1 MSAATRLRPAQLLL
15 CACAWACAAA
25 GAADTQNSQQTLG
38 DLVHK
43 APVPVQKNTAAA
55 ADSAKAMENYK
66 RFLELQRTDPKLR
79 AEAMRRLGDLTQE
92 SDQLESLDRD
102 LSQVD
107 LNSTEAIRLYTLLL
121 KAYPDYVRNDQVL
134 YQMARAY
141 EATSKPDQALATL
154 DQLIARYPG
163 TRMLDEVQFRRG
175 ELLFSAKDYKQAAA
189 AYAMVIKLGTRSSFY
204 TQSLYKNGWSL
215 FKQSLNED
223 SLPSF
228 AGVLDQHLL
237 AGVAGAAMKPLE
249 QLSRANRE
257 LVDDTL
263 RVMSITFSYLDGAPS
278 VDAFL
283 AGRGNPAYAYLL
295 YSRLGDLYVDKQ
307 RYQDAAGA
315 YRAFVNRDSDNIH
328 APDLAMQAIQAYT
341 KGGFTDLVIDGKRE
355 YAQHYDFS
363 APFWKGRAHADYPVV
378 AKELQT
384 NLKDL
389 ATFYHA
395 AAQKSKLPADYQQA
409 AHWYRS
415 YLTSFPD
422 APDSAG
428 TNYLLA
434 DALFESH
441 QYGEAATEYE
451 HTAYGYPKDAKS
463 AAAAYAALV
472 AYQKAEESL
481 SADAKSAWH
490 GRAIEANI
498 KFAQS
503 FPEHP
508 ESSGVLT
515 RAAEDIFAAHDLPR
529 SIQVSQLL
537 LGRTPPPTV
546 AQQRI
551 AWNIIGQS
559 QYDLGVYDQAEA
571 AFIQARDRSVG
582 NDPANVKVRADLTE
596 RIAEAVYRQG
606 EARRKAGDD
615 SGAVAD
621 FLRVAKVAPDSKIV
635 GTAQYD
641 AAAGLINLKQWDQAI
656 AVLEPYRKQFANASN
671 AEDVTRKLAVAYA
684 EANRPADA
692 AVEFEHISSNA
703 SEETAVRHEAL
714 TRAADLY
721 GKVGNQVKT
730 VALLEREVSEYP
742 TPVPAAIEVREQLAQ
757 LAAKAGNPT
766 REAQWLRDIVQA
778 DAQAGAART
787 DRTRY
792 LAATAQLKLA
802 EPVRDAFRAIR
813 LVIPLKKSLI
823 AKRKSMEAALAAYKT
838 ASDYNVAEVTT
849 AATYETAEL
858 YRKLGKDVMDSERPK
873 KLSKDELEQ
882 YESLLED
889 QAFPFE
895 EQAIQIHEINT
906 ARARDGIYDDAV
918 KKSFAALAELKPGR
932 YGKTE
937 LTQDAVTTLQ

>member
-1 MSAATRLRPAQLLL
+1 VNTRPRTWHAALLAGV
-15 CACAWACAAA
+15 CACAAVHAF
-25 GAADTQNSQQTLG
+25 AADPASGTAPTIG
-38 DLVHK
+38 DLVRK
-43 APVPVQKNTAAA
+43 SPVKVQKNTSAA

-66 RFLELQRTDPKLR
+66 RFLDLQRTDPKLR
-79 AEAMRRLGDLTQE
+79 AEAMRRLGDLNQE
-92 SDQLESLDRD
+92 SDQLDKDPSQLD
-102 LSQVD
+102 Q
-107 LNSTEAIRLYTLLL
+107 NSAEAIRLYTVLL
-121 KAYPDYVRNDQVL
+121 KAYPDYARNDQVL

-141 EATSKPDQALATL
+141 EAINKPEQALATL

-175 ELLFSAKDYKQAAA
+175 ELLFSAKDYRQAAT
-189 AYAMVIKLGTRSSFY
+189 AYGVVVKLGTASSFY
-204 TQSLYKNGWSL
+204 TQALYKNGWSL
-215 FKQSLNED
+215 FKQSLNEE

-228 AGVLDQHLL
+228 AGVLDQQLL
-237 AGVAGAAMKPLE
+237 GGVKGATMQPLE

-263 RVMSITFSYLDGAPS
+263 RVMSITFSYMEGAQS

-283 AGRGNPAYAYLL
+283 GGKGNPAYAYLL
-295 YSRLGDLYVDKQ
+295 YSRLGDLYVEKQ

-315 YRAFVNRDSDNIH
+315 YRAYVGRDPDNVH
-328 APDLAMQAIQAYT
+328 APDLAMQAIEAYS

-355 YAQHYDFS
+355 YAQHYDFTT
-363 APFWKGRAHADYPVV
+363 PFWKGRSRGDFPVV
-378 AKELQT
+378 VKELQT
-384 NLKDL
+384 NLRDL
-389 ATFYHA
+389 ATFFHA

-415 YLTSFPD
+415 YLTSFPNE
-422 APDSAG
+422 PDSAA

-441 QYGEAATEYE
+441 QYDEAATEYE
-451 HTAYGYPKDAKS
+451 HTAYGYPKNPKS

-472 AYQKAEESL
+472 SYQKGAEAL
-481 SADAKSAWH
+481 SGAPKTTWHAREIDAD
-490 GRAIEANI
+490 I
-498 KFAQS
+498 KFAQA

-537 LGRTPPPTV
+537 LARKPPV
-546 AQQRI
+546 DSAQQRI

-571 AFIQARDRSVG
+571 AFIQARERSVG
-582 NDPANVKVRADLTE
+582 ADAANVKLRADLTE
-596 RIAEAVYRQG
+596 RIAESVYRQG

-656 AVLEPYRKQFANASN
+656 AVLEPYRKQYPNGAN
-671 AEDVTRKLAVAYA
+671 AEDVTRKLAVSYA

-692 AVEFEHISSNA
+692 AVEFEHISVNTT
-703 SEETAVRHEAL
+703 EETAVRREAL

-721 GKVGNQVKT
+721 GKAGNQVKT
-730 VALLEREVSEYP
+730 VAMLEREVAEYP
-742 TPVPAAIEVREQLAQ
+742 TPVPDAIEVRERLAQ
-757 LAAKAGNPT
+757 LAAKAGNTP
-766 REAQWLRDIVQA
+766 REEQWLRDIVHA

-787 DRTRY
+787 DRTKY

-802 EPVRDAFRAIR
+802 QPLRDSFRAIR
-813 LVIPLKKSLI
+813 LVTPLKKSLV
-823 AKRKSMEAALAAYKT
+823 AKRKSMEAALAAYKS
-838 ASDYNVAEVTT
+838 AADYHVAEVTT
-849 AATYETAEL
+849 AATFETAEL
-858 YRKLGKDVMDSERPK
+858 YRKLGKDVLDSERPK
-873 KLSKDELEQ
+873 NLNKDELEQ

-889 QAFPFE
+889 QSFPFE

-906 ARARDGIYDDAV
+906 ALARGGVYDDSV

-937 LTQDAVTTLQ
+937 VTQDVVTSLQ

>member
-1 MSAATRLRPAQLLL
+1 MSAVTGRQRALLL
-15 CACAWACAAA
+15 LFAAACSGA
-25 GAADTQNSQQTLG
+25 GAAAVAADAKNSQETLG
-38 DLVHK
+38 DLVRK
-43 APVPVQKNTAAA
+43 APVSVQKGTSAA

-66 RFLELQRTDPKLR
+66 RFLDLQRTDPKLR
-79 AEAMRRLGDLTQE
+79 AEAMRRLGDLNQE
-92 SDQLESLDRD
+92 SDQLDTLDKN

-107 LNSTEAIRLYTLLL
+107 VNSAEAIRLYTLLL
-121 KAYPDYVRNDQVL
+121 KAYPDYERNDQVL

-141 EATSKPDQALATL
+141 EATNKPDQALATL
-154 DQLIARYPG
+154 DQLIARYPR

-175 ELLFSAKDYKQAAA
+175 ELLFSAKDYRQAAT
-189 AYAMVIKLGTRSSFY
+189 AYAVVIKEGTSSSFY

-228 AGVLDQHLL
+228 AGVLDQQLL
-237 AGVAGAAMKPLE
+237 GGVQGGPMRDLDK
-249 QLSRANRE
+249 LSRANRE

-283 AGRGNPAYAYLL
+283 AGRGHPAYAYLL

-315 YRAFVNRDSDNIH
+315 YRAFVNRDSDNVH

-355 YAQHYDFS
+355 YAQHYDFN
-363 APFWKGRAHADYPVV
+363 APFWKGRSHSDYPLV

-451 HTAYGYPKDAKS
+451 HTAYGYPRDAKS
-463 AAAAYAALV
+463 AAAAYAGLV
-472 AYQKAEESL
+472 AYQKGEEGL
-481 SADAKSAWH
+481 SADAKSTWH
-490 GRAIEANI
+490 SRAIDANI

-515 RAAEDIFAAHDLPR
+515 RAAEEIFAAHDLPR
-529 SIQVSQLL
+529 SIQVAQLL
-537 LGRTPPPTV
+537 LARKPPPDV

-582 NDPANVKVRADLTE
+582 NDPANVKLRGELTE
-596 RIAEAVYRQG
+596 HIAESVYRQG

-656 AVLEPYRKQFANASN
+656 AVLEPYRKQYPNGPN
-671 AEDVTRKLAVAYA
+671 AEDVTRKLAVAYS
-684 EANRPADA
+684 EAN
-692 AVEFEHISSNA
+692 
-703 SEETAVRHEAL
+703 
-714 TRAADLY
+714 
-721 GKVGNQVKT
+721 
-730 VALLEREVSEYP
+730 
-742 TPVPAAIEVREQLAQ
+742 
-757 LAAKAGNPT
+757 
-766 REAQWLRDIVQA
+766 
-778 DAQAGAART
+778 
-787 DRTRY
+787 
-792 LAATAQLKLA
+792 
-802 EPVRDAFRAIR
+802 
-813 LVIPLKKSLI
+813 
-823 AKRKSMEAALAAYKT
+823 
-838 ASDYNVAEVTT
+838 
-849 AATYETAEL
+849 
-858 YRKLGKDVMDSERPK
+858 
-873 KLSKDELEQ
+873 
-882 YESLLED
+882 
-889 QAFPFE
+889 
-895 EQAIQIHEINT
+895 
-906 ARARDGIYDDAV
+906 
-918 KKSFAALAELKPGR
+918 
-932 YGKTE
+932 
-937 LTQDAVTTLQ
+937 

>member
-1 MSAATRLRPAQLLL
+1 VSARIGTQRAALLITG
-15 CACAWACAAA
+15 CAWACAALRA
-25 GAADTQNSQQTLG
+25 FAADPAPTIG
-38 DLVHK
+38 DLVRK
-43 APVPVQKNTAAA
+43 APVTVQKNTAAA
-55 ADSAKAMENYK
+55 ADSTKAMENYK

-79 AEAMRRLGDLTQE
+79 AEAMRRLGDLNQE
-92 SDQLESLDRD
+92 SDQIDKD
-102 LSQVD
+102 PSQVD
-107 LNSTEAIRLYTLLL
+107 QNSVEAIRLYTVLL
-121 KAYPDYVRNDQVL
+121 KAYPDYPRNDQVL

-141 EATSKPDQALATL
+141 EATSKPELALATL

-175 ELLFSAKDYKQAAA
+175 ELLFSAKDYRQAAT
-189 AYAMVIKLGTRSSFY
+189 AYAVVVKLGPGSSFY
-204 TQSLYKNGWSL
+204 AQALYKNGWAL

-228 AGVLDQHLL
+228 AGVLDQQLL
-237 AGVAGAAMKPLE
+237 GGVKGGAMQPLE
-249 QLSRANRE
+249 QLSRPNRE

-263 RVMSITFSYLDGAPS
+263 RVMSIAFSYLEGAPS

-283 AGRGNPAYAYLL
+283 GGRGNPAYAYLL
-295 YSRLGDLYVDKQ
+295 YSRLGDLYVEKQ

-315 YRAFVNRDSDNIH
+315 YRAFVGRDPDNIH
-328 APDLAMQAIQAYT
+328 APDLAMQAIEAYT
-341 KGGFTDLVIDGKRE
+341 KGGFTELVIDGKRE
-355 YAQHYDFS
+355 YAQHYDFTT
-363 APFWKGRAHADYPVV
+363 PFWKGRARADFPVV
-378 AKELQT
+378 VKELQT
-384 NLKDL
+384 NLRDL
-389 ATFYHA
+389 ATFFHA
-395 AAQKSKLPADYQQA
+395 AGQKSKLPADYQQA

-422 APDSAG
+422 ATDSAA

-441 QYGEAATEYE
+441 QYGEAANEYE
-451 HTAYGYPKDAKS
+451 HAAYGYPKNPKS

-472 AYQKAEESL
+472 SYQKGEEEL
-481 SADAKSAWH
+481 TGAPKSAWH
-490 GRAIEANI
+490 AREIDADI
-498 KFAQS
+498 KFAQA

-508 ESSGVLT
+508 ESSSVLT

-529 SIQVSQLL
+529 SIQISQLL
-537 LGRTPPPTV
+537 LARTPAV
-546 AQQRI
+546 DVSQQRI

-571 AFIQARDRSVG
+571 AFIQARERSAG
-582 NDPANVKVRADLTE
+582 ADPANVKLRADLNE
-596 RIAEAVYRQG
+596 RIAESVYRQG
-606 EARRKAGDD
+606 EARQKAGDA

-656 AVLEPYRKQFANASN
+656 AVLEPYRKQYPNGTN
-671 AEDVTRKLAVAYA
+671 AEDVTRKLAVSYA

-692 AVEFEHISSNA
+692 AVEFEHISTNPT
-703 SEETAVRHEAL
+703 EEPAVRREAL

-721 GKVGNQVKT
+721 GKAGNQIKT
-730 VALLEREVSEYP
+730 VAMMQREVGEYP

-757 LAAKAGNPT
+757 LAAKAGDTT
-766 REAQWLRDIVQA
+766 REQQWLREIVHA
-778 DAQAGAART
+778 DAQAGPART
-787 DRTRY
+787 DRTKY

-802 EPVRDAFRAIR
+802 QPLRDSFRAIR
-813 LVIPLKKSLI
+813 LVAPLKKSLV
-823 AKRKSMEAALAAYKT
+823 AKRKSMEAALAAYKI
-838 ASDYNVAEVTT
+838 AADYHVAEVTT
-849 AATYETAEL
+849 AATFETAEL
-858 YRKLGKDVMDSERPK
+858 YRKLGKDVLDSERPK
-873 KLSKDELEQ
+873 HLNKDELEQ

-889 QAFPFE
+889 QSFPFE

-906 ARARDGIYDDAV
+906 ALAREGVYDDSV
-918 KKSFAALAELKPGR
+918 KKSFAVLTELKPGR

-937 LTQDAVTTLQ
+937 VTQDVVTTLQ